1 MFAIVFIALYIS
13 VILIGIIFVLLRRE
27 QYKAELG
34 FFFVVIIYF
43 IGEILYFITFNLSTE
58 KIFDLSLSKFIFT
71 ISLICRIS
79 STTLWSS
86 SHSSELNKTNKV
98 RFLPLIL
105 YLFLFGIIS
114 SLIIDPDSFKIM
126 ISGVNYVYNFNSLPL
141 LVFLFLFYTVSIVI
155 LWITQIKGFKN
166 FSDKDLAQFN
176 SYYIILF
183 STTTL
188 LYIFYLISMNE
199 ILRILHLTF
208 YLIGFLIIIY
218 IIIKKPSLFLVYT
231 NRIYDFIIFHKS
243 GILLYS
249 YNFQTGKEVE
259 EKSLKG
265 SILIGIS
272 HIMANLSNIEN
283 QLTYIKMKDK
293 AIVFNF
299 DKQLG
304 FAVLLV
310 AKHKNSI
317 LEKSIN
323 TFMNDFSQA
332 HKEKLSK
339 LNGLIDIS
347 GFEDAKEFIN
357 RHFKHYILA

>member
-1 MFAIVFIALYIS
+1 MFAIIFIAVYIS
-13 VILIGIIFVLLRRE
+13 VFLIGILFVILRGE
-27 QYKAELG
+27 QYEAELR
-34 FFFVVIIYF
+34 FLLVVIIYF
-43 IGEILYFITFNLSTE
+43 IGEMLYFITFNLSTE
-58 KIFDLSLSKFIFT
+58 KIFDLFVSKFIFT
-71 ISLICRIS
+71 ISLICRIF
-79 STTLWSS
+79 STALWSS
-86 SHSSELNKTNKV
+86 SHSSELNKTSKV

-105 YLFLFGIIS
+105 YLFLFGVIS
-114 SLIIDPDSFKIM
+114 SLLLDPNSFDIM
-126 ISGVNYVYNFNSLPL
+126 TSGENYIYNFNSFPL
-141 LVFLFLFYTVSIVI
+141 LVFLFLFYIFSLII

-166 FSDKDLAQFN
+166 FSDRDLAQFN
-176 SYYIILF
+176 NYYIILF
-183 STTTL
+183 SITTL
-188 LYIFYLISMNE
+188 LYIFYLVSMNE
-199 ILRILHLTF
+199 ILRILHITF
-208 YLIGFLIIIY
+208 YLIAFLIIIY

-249 YNFQTGKEVE
+249 YNFQTGKEVD

-299 DKQLG
+299 DKELG
-304 FAVLLV
+304 FAILLV

-323 TFMNDFSQA
+323 TFMIDFSLA
-332 HKEKLSK
+332 HKEILKR

-347 GFEDAKEFIN
+347 GFEDARDYIN
-357 RHFKHYILA
+357 RHFKHYILK